1 MLKKQMEQ
9 YIEGLLSGQK
19 NTSQSIELF
28 KEEKEYVEKHQ
39 LINNNNVI
47 LIERDDSTRFSEVYI
62 ERCDKETEELLAEE
76 DAKFLNEPLSYLMK
90 HKNQFIYLE
99 SDYFDIIGVDAISL
113 EVDDVFGTYDVM
125 LGLKLQKK
133 YEATIKSYLSNALQG
148 DSAKFDLMFSQ
159 ADGLWDLNFTLNYV
173 KGYKEEM
180 TLLKAYQL
188 IYGFIFGLCEA
199 IEAA

>member
-1 MLKKQMEQ
+1 MLKKQMER
-9 YIEGLLSGQK
+9 YLEELLNEQK
-19 NTSQSIELF
+19 NDSKQIGLF
-28 KEEKEYVEKHQ
+28 KEEKEYMERHQ
-39 LINNNNVI
+39 LFDNGNVTY
-47 LIERDDSTRFSEVYI
+47 IENDPSSRFSDVYI
-62 ERCDKETEELLAEE
+62 EVCDKETEELLTEE
-76 DAKFLNEPLSYLMK
+76 DATFLNESLSYLMK

-133 YEATIKSYLSNALQG
+133 YEPLIKSYLSNTLQG

-173 KGYKEEM
+173 NGFKEEM
-180 TLLKAYQL
+180 TLQEAYQL
-188 IYGFIFGLCEA
+188 IYSFIFALCEA